1 MTRSADRLTLLATF
15 ARIAERGSISAAARD
30 LGMSQASAS
39 RQLADLEGRLG
50 VQLIQRT
57 THALSLT
64 EAGNDCLGEA
74 RALLDSWES
83 LAERHAGET
92 TDVHGK
98 LKIVAP
104 VALGQRDLAEAAMRF
119 QAAHP
124 SVTITWLLD
133 DAPIRFAEIGC
144 DLWIKVGRVPD
155 DSLVVRQLGS
165 VERLVVAAPKL
176 LKGHRMKQPGDV
188 ADLPCAALEP
198 FEGGAIPLESKNGR
212 RQTVRA
218 QVALTTNNIFVA
230 HKAACLGIG
239 YAVMPRWFV
248 ADDLAADRLV
258 DVLPRWRAPSLTI
271 NAAYLPAR
279 RQTKR
284 LRLFVEH
291 VSNAIAAMPGV
302 AAPGSASG
310 VSGKVR

>member
-1 MTRSADRLTLLATF
+1 MTRSADRLTLLTTF

-30 LGMSQASAS
+30 LGLSQASAS
-39 RQLADLEGRLG
+39 RQLADLERRLG
-50 VQLIQRT
+50 VQLIQRS

-74 RALLDSWES
+74 RALLDGWES
-83 LAERHAGET
+83 LAERYASET
-92 TDVHGK
+92 SDVRGK

-104 VALGQRDLAEAAMRF
+104 VALGQRDLAEAALRF
-119 QAAHP
+119 QATHP

-155 DSLVVRQLGS
+155 DSLVVRPLGS
-165 VERLVVAAPKL
+165 VERLVVAAPEL
-176 LKGHRMKQPGDV
+176 LNGRRMKEPGDLD
-188 ADLPCAALEP
+188 DLPCAALEP
-198 FEGGAIPLESKNGR
+198 FEGGAIPLESRNGR
-212 RQTVRA
+212 RQTIRA
-218 QVALTTNNIFVA
+218 QVALTTNNIFAA

-239 YAVMPRWFV
+239 YAVMPRWFI
-248 ADDLAADRLV
+248 ADDLAAGRLV
-258 DVLPRWRAPSLTI
+258 DVLPRWRAPALTI

-291 VSNAIAAMPGV
+291 VSAAIGAMPGV
-302 AAPGSASG
+302 RSVASANDRS
-310 VSGKVR
+310 